1 MCFQVD
7 EDIYPEA
14 YRKTK
19 YVKGSNACCPEP
31 FRVVRIMEIFVRTST
46 LAQADMAIRD
56 IKLKLNKFYR

>member
-19 YVKGSNACCPEP
+19 YVKGSNAIVCFQVDEDIYPEAYITERP
-31 FRVVRIMEIFVRTST
+31 SM
-46 LAQADMAIRD
+46 
-56 IKLKLNKFYR
+56 